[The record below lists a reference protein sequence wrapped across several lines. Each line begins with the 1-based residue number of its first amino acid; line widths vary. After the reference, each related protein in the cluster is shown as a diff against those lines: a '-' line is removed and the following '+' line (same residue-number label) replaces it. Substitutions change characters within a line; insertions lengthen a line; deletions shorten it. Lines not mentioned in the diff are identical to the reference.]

1 MAKVNKIY
9 ILGLF
14 DLNLEWSLFSSSV
27 KIVEYVSRVIIS
39 YFIEKVFVIYNG

>member
-1 MAKVNKIY
+1 MAKVNKIC

-14 DLNLEWSLFSSSV
+14 DLEWKLFSSSI